1 MFATVIS
8 TLFVLSCANKLAPGG
23 GPPDKTPA
31 NLIHTEPADRST
43 NVTDPS
49 FVFEF
54 DDYVDRSIRNAISIQ
69 PAARFSTSYYGD
81 EIAITF
87 DEDLLPN
94 TTYAITLGTEWKDL
108 RGNSPTAAATIIFS
122 TGPGLD
128 SGVIQGQVSAGNLQE
143 LFVFAYPNAETLD
156 TSFSPAAD
164 PAVYR
169 IPVGT
174 SGAFMIGGLKDGLY
188 RVLVARDRNKNL
200 IVDPGEDFAIDY
212 SDIQVSSGLSRKS
225 NLKIDNPI
233 DTSAVIG
240 TGKGADTLKPDT
252 SKSRIEPGSAT
263 GVFADSV
270 NFGPP
275 YLLRLTDKSGSIQAA
290 VSVVN
295 GETWT
300 ISSVAPGT
308 YTVDVVKDDNG
319 NGFYDPGTVRPF
331 TFGERWRPI
340 GISITIRERW
350 TTEGISIFVR

>member
-1 MFATVIS
+1 MVAMVIS
-8 TLFVLSCANKLAPGG
+8 TLFVLSCANRLAPGG

-31 NLIHTEPADRST
+31 SLIKTEPADRST
-43 NVTDPS
+43 NITDQS

-54 DDYVDRSIRNAISIQ
+54 DDYIDRSIRNAILIQ
-69 PAARFSTSYYGD
+69 PAIRFSTSYYGD

-87 DEDLLPN
+87 EEDLLPN

-108 RGNSPTAAATIIFS
+108 RGNSPTSATTITFS
-122 TGPGLD
+122 TGPDLD
-128 SGVIQGQVSAGNLQE
+128 SGVIHGQVSSGNLQE
-143 LFVFAYPNAETLD
+143 LFVFAYPNAEKLD

-174 SGAFMIGGLKDGLY
+174 SGSFMIGGLKDGLY
-188 RVLVARDRNKNL
+188 RVLVARDRNKNI

-233 DTSAVIG
+233 DTSAVTG
-240 TGKGADTLKPDT
+240 TGKGADTSKPDT
-252 SKSRIEPGSAT
+252 SNARIEPGSAT

-275 YLLRLTDKSGSIQAA
+275 YLLRFIDKSGSIQAA
-290 VSVVN
+290 ISVVQ

-300 ISSVAPGT
+300 ISSIAPGT
-308 YTVDVVKDDNG
+308 YTVDVVNDING
-319 NGFYDPGTVRPF
+319 NGLYDPGTVRPF
-331 TFGERWRPI
+331 TFGEHWKPI

-350 TTEGISIFVR
+350 TTEGISIIVR